1 MKLHLLTALSVGL
14 FAQIPAFAADA
25 ATAAAPAS
33 LIANGDFQKDENAD
47 GAPDGWS
54 QPKGTISY
62 GVEGENK
69 FVRITSEK
77 PGQLALLYR
86 PVNIP
91 AGTKALELTWK
102 QRLTNLKPGAQSWF
116 DARIMMNWKDAAGAK
131 MKGSP
136 SAPYA
141 RKNTDGWQERS
152 VKFLV
157 PEGATLLEFMP
168 CLFQVESGTYDLD
181 DLVLVPTDPA
191 PIEEAARAKAAG
203 N

>member
-1 MKLHLLTALSVGL
+1 MKLPSLLVTCSLLV
-14 FAQIPAFAADA
+14 A
-25 ATAAAPAS
+25 ATAPAVLADAAAPAS
-33 LIANGDFQKDENAD
+33 LIPNGDFQKDDNGD
-47 GAPDGWS
+47 GAPDGWA
-54 QPKGTISY
+54 QPRGVISY
-62 GVEGENK
+62 GTEGDNK

-91 AGTKALELTWK
+91 AGTAALELTWK

-116 DARIMMNWKDAAGAK
+116 DARIMMNWKDAEGKK
-131 MKGSP
+131 MKGGP

-141 RKNTDGWQERS
+141 RKDTNGWTERS

-157 PEGATLLEFMP
+157 PEGAAQLEFMP

-181 DLVLVPTDPA
+181 DIKLVATDAA
-191 PIEEAARAKAAG
+191 PIIEAAKAKAAG